1 MKKWFLDIPFVAKIR
16 LVVGSYFLQKE
27 MRIRKREIQG
37 MGLDQARSIGIVFN
51 ARDEQTFKVI
61 REFSNQ
67 LRGGGLRKVKAL
79 GFVPKAEVASFLS
92 SSQDFDFFSR
102 EDFNWYNKPQG
113 RKVAGF
119 ISEPFDILI
128 DLRMKKFIPIL
139 FIVGLSRAHFKVGKF
154 GAGYKE
160 FYDLMIDVDENAD
173 LSFFISQINHYLEM
187 LNHKK

>member
-173 LSFFISQINHYLEM
+173 LSFFIAQINHYLEM